1 MNGRFP
7 LRSGGFRAAFI
18 AVSSGISPPASAGGP
33 GAEHQIFLLNFV
45 CYNAELRTKEV
56 WNEEEM
62 TEDWK
67 VALLAGLK
75 GRGRLV
81 ILGVGNPLKGD
92 DAAGLLCVEQ
102 VMKSIPAKARPGIR
116 LFRTYDV
123 PENYT
128 GKIRKFKPSQV
139 LIIDAALA
147 GLKPGDVFIL
157 EKEKIAIEEI
167 SSHKI
172 PLMVLISYLEQSIGC
187 KVTVLGI
194 QAKDLS
200 FGAPI
205 TPTIKAAIKT
215 VADVLTASIG
225 SRTCQGAKSL
235 RSPS

>member
-1 MNGRFP
+1 MEERD
-7 LRSGGFRAAFI
+7 
-18 AVSSGISPPASAGGP
+18 
-33 GAEHQIFLLNFV
+33 
-45 CYNAELRTKEV
+45 
-56 WNEEEM
+56 EEEM
-62 TEDWK
+62 PKDWK
-67 VALLAGLK
+67 KKLRQGLK
-75 GRGRLV
+75 GEGRLV

-102 VMKSIPAKARPGIR
+102 VIKSVPAKARPGIR
-116 LFRTYDV
+116 IFRTYDV

-128 GKIRKFKPSQV
+128 GKIRKFKPTRI

-200 FGAPI
+200 FGAPV
-205 TPTIKAAIKT
+205 TPIVKAAVKT
-215 VADVLTASIG
+215 VADLLTAS
-225 SRTCQGAKSL
+225 L
-235 RSPS
+235 SPKTRRRGLLGI

>member
-1 MNGRFP
+1 MN
-7 LRSGGFRAAFI
+7 
-18 AVSSGISPPASAGGP
+18 
-33 GAEHQIFLLNFV
+33 
-45 CYNAELRTKEV
+45 T
-56 WNEEEM
+56 
-62 TEDWK
+62 DWK
-67 VALLAGLK
+67 KKLRQGLK
-75 GRGRLV
+75 GEGRLV

-102 VMKSIPAKARPGIR
+102 VMKSVPTKARPGVRI
-116 LFRTYDV
+116 FRTYDV

-128 GKIRKFKPSQV
+128 GKIRKFKPTRI

-157 EKEKIAIEEI
+157 EKKKIAIEEI

-187 KVTVLGI
+187 KVIVLGI

-205 TPTIKAAIKT
+205 TPVVKAAVKT
-215 VADVLTASIG
+215 VADFLTAS
-225 SRTCQGAKSL
+225 L
-235 RSPS
+235 SPKTRRRGLLGI

>member
-1 MNGRFP
+1 MKRREKMN
-7 LRSGGFRAAFI
+7 S
-18 AVSSGISPPASAGGP
+18 
-33 GAEHQIFLLNFV
+33 
-45 CYNAELRTKEV
+45 
-56 WNEEEM
+56 
-62 TEDWK
+62 DWK
-67 VALLAGLK
+67 KKLRLGLTGK
-75 GRGRLV
+75 GRLV

-102 VMKSIPAKARPGIR
+102 ITKRVPATVRPGVRI
-116 LFRTYDV
+116 FRTYDV

-128 GKIRKFKPSQV
+128 GKIRKFKPTRI

-147 GLKPGDVFIL
+147 GLKAGDIFIL

-200 FGAPI
+200 FGAPV
-205 TPTIKAAIKT
+205 TPIVKTAVKT
-215 VADVLTASIG
+215 VADFLAAALCPKTRRRDLPGV
-225 SRTCQGAKSL
+225 
-235 RSPS
+235 